1 MSPRNRVVVGLCSL
15 VVAAFAAGPAH
26 SAPAIL
32 LDLQVSGQQVTLK
45 LTRPIGYRANR
56 NGASV
61 IVTMDDTDVSLEARE
76 KSGVSMV
83 VAGIQALPAKADGS
97 EPARVVVKLDRPR
110 EFSTEMAGNDLL
122 VKIKEP
128 AAPEKRAAKTPAAK
142 APPAAPPAAETPP
155 AAPAEG
161 EAPAPAP
168 WRLKGRL
175 ADKDGKPLDG
185 PFAVAFRLKD
195 SASKDVWSEWLK
207 VKSAKGAF
215 SATLGLTNPL
225 PDSLEGV
232 KLTADFDAGAVTIPP
247 FRIQL
252 ASLPTEAKAKK
263 FEAEVEAK
271 LGAADVREVEVG
283 GKKVYRVLA
292 GPLDRASAQAL
303 LEKAKGLGHQ
313 GILVQD

>member
-1 MSPRNRVVVGLCSL
+1 MSSPNRVVLGLCSL
-15 VVAAFAAGPAH
+15 MVAALAAGPALA
-26 SAPAIL
+26 APAVLQDI
-32 LDLQVSGQQVTLK
+32 QVSGQSVTLK
-45 LTRPIGYRANR
+45 LTRPVGYRASR
-56 NGASV
+56 KGASV
-61 IVTMDDTDVSLEARE
+61 VLTLDDTDVSLEARE

-110 EFSTEMAGNDLL
+110 EFATELASNDLI

-128 AAPEKRAAKTPAAK
+128 AAPEKRAAKAPAAK
-142 APPAAPPAAETPP
+142 TPPAAPPASAPP

-161 EAPAPAP
+161 EAPAPVP
-168 WRLKGRL
+168 WRVKGQL
-175 ADKDGKPLDG
+175 ADKDGKPLEG
-185 PFAVAFRLKD
+185 SFAVAFRLKD

-207 VKSAKGAF
+207 VKASKGAF
-215 SATLGLTNPL
+215 SAMLGRTNPL

-232 KLTADFDAGAVTIPP
+232 KLAADSDAGTVSIPP

-252 ASLPTEAKAKK
+252 ASLPTEQRAKK
-263 FEAEVEAK
+263 FEEEVEAK

-303 LEKAKGLGHQ
+303 LEKAAGLGHQ